1 MDPETSRRQPAPRRK
16 APEARRAEMIEAASA
31 IAVKDGLDKVTAR
44 RVAAKLGVFPGLVDH
59 YFTAD
64 QLVAAAFGHAASKES
79 NELFDEAEAAAD
91 PVIQLRRLISE
102 WMRPERDEISLLWLD
117 AWQASRHRPA
127 LREEV
132 AVQMSQDITRLA
144 HVIQLGIDSGQLRAV
159 EPETAATQI
168 FSLVDAV
175 SIQAAIRDIFDYTE
189 VRELVVEVAGQ
200 ILGVRLRD

>member
-1 MDPETSRRQPAPRRK
+1 
-16 APEARRAEMIEAASA
+16 MIEAASA
-31 IAVKDGLDKVTAR
+31 IAVTDGLDKVTAR

-64 QLVAAAFGHAASKES
+64 QLVAAAFGHAAAKES
-79 NELFDEAEAAAD
+79 DELFDEAEAGAD
-91 PVIQLRRLISE
+91 PLIQLRLLISE

-127 LREEV
+127 LRDEV
-132 AVQMSQDITRLA
+132 AVQMKQDIAKLA
-144 HVIQLGIDSGQLRAV
+144 RVIQLGIDSGQLRAV

-175 SIQAAIRDIFDYTE
+175 SIQAAIRDILDYTE